1 MLVVRRSALYE
12 AWFRWYARRAFEKRF
27 DKVRVRGARALG
39 AMDLKTPIIFYL
51 NHSYWW
57 DGFWSQLLTETY
69 FKQNLYIIIEYKQLV
84 RYQFFTRLGAFSIV
98 RENPREA
105 MQTIDYAVEKLCEP
119 SEKQNALW
127 IFPQGVIEHVDKRP
141 LKFFSG
147 AAKIAEKVLRRLPAI
162 YLCSAVTRID
172 HIEEQN
178 PELFISFREPRRLT
192 QANFPNPKLL
202 TSEMERE
209 TEAHLDELK
218 SLVIDRAFG
227 SFETIVEGAP
237 SVNRWFDALRAKF
250 GISIQAR
257 Q

>member
-1 MLVVRRSALYE
+1 MLTVRRSALYE
-12 AWFRWYARRAFEKRF
+12 AWFRWYARRAFEKHF
-27 DKVRVRGARALG
+27 DKVRVRGARAL
-39 AMDLKTPIIFYL
+39 ASMDLKTPIIFYL

-57 DGFWSQLLTETY
+57 DGFWSQLLSETY
-69 FKQNLYIIIEYKQLV
+69 FKQNLYIVIEYKQLV
-84 RYQFFTRLGAFSIV
+84 RYRFFTRLGAFSIE

-105 MQTIDYAVEKLCEP
+105 MRSLDYAAEKLAEP

-147 AAKIAEKVLRRLPAI
+147 AAKIAEKVLRRAPAI

-172 HIEEQN
+172 HIEEQK

-192 QANFPNPKLL
+192 KETFPNPKSL

-209 TEAHLDELK
+209 TETHLDELK
-218 SLVIDRAFG
+218 SLVMAREFG

-237 SVNRWFDALRAKF
+237 SVNRWFDELRAKF
-250 GISIQAR
+250 GISTNPR
-257 Q
+257 R